1 MGGNKYKQT
10 KKARLA
16 KDKNKKKD
24 PSASLGDQVDEDP
37 NQERD
42 SGYCCLPVGKIILL
56 SSLADLPILQVFLV
70 QSRRF
75 LCQRRPGTLM
85 TV

>member
-42 SGYCCLPVGKIILL
+42 SGYCCLPVGK
-56 SSLADLPILQVFLV
+56 
-70 QSRRF
+70 
-75 LCQRRPGTLM
+75 
-85 TV
+85 

>member
-1 MGGNKYKQT
+1 MGGNKHKQT

-24 PSASLGDQVDEDP
+24 QSASLGDQVDEDP

-42 SGYCCLPVGKIILL
+42 SGSGYCCLPVGKINLNI
-56 SSLADLPILQVFLV
+56 FT
-70 QSRRF
+70 
-75 LCQRRPGTLM
+75 C
-85 TV
+85 